1 MKMEVNITFEMSVT
15 IHQLTWHHIHK
26 TWTIRPPTVS

>member
-15 IHQLTWHHIHK
+15 IHQLTWRCIHK
-26 TWTIRPPTVS
+26 TWTFRPPTDS